1 MMMASTKKPNIPE
14 FLMDTPFPGMLPKGK
29 EVSLFIAHLDVFLEI
44 PVSEEEQKR
53 GESMSSTAARQ
64 GILAGRRLV
73 RNILSHWLSVDPVKL
88 QIRLSSEGR
97 PYLVGDSNPFFSI
110 THSGDLVMVAF
121 SEEEIGA
128 DLEIERQLDSVALAS
143 RFFSDQ
149 EALLI
154 KDKNDTETFFK
165 LWTCREAAI
174 KADGRGM
181 GKLLAQTKVKS
192 VPKDEKGDCLN
203 VEIGSDSWS
212 VAHWMMGI
220 LDQRY
225 HVALATKIM
234 PSLIRW
240 CDLR

>member
-1 MMMASTKKPNIPE
+1 MMASIKKLNIPE
-14 FLMDTPFPGMLPKGK
+14 FLMDAPFPGMLPKGN
-29 EVSLFIAHLDVFLEI
+29 EVILFLAHLDIFAETR
-44 PVSEEEQKR
+44 VSEEEYIR
-53 GESMSSTAARQ
+53 AESTSSTAARQ
-64 GILAGRRLV
+64 AFLAGRRLV
-73 RNILSHWLSVDPVKL
+73 RNVLSRWLSMDPVNL

-97 PYLVGDSNPFFSI
+97 PYLVGDSVPFFSI

-121 SEEEIGA
+121 SGEEIGA

-154 KDKNDTETFFK
+154 KDENNEETFFR

-181 GKLLAQTKVKS
+181 GKLLAQTTVKS
-192 VPKDEKGDCLN
+192 VPKDEKGNCLN
-203 VEIGSDSWS
+203 VEIGSDNWS

-220 LDQRY
+220 LGQRY
-225 HVALATKIM
+225 HVALATKIR

>member
-1 MMMASTKKPNIPE
+1 
-14 FLMDTPFPGMLPKGK
+14 MDTPFPGMLPKGK

-154 KDKNDTETFFK
+154 KDKNDTETFF
-165 LWTCREAAI
+165 
-174 KADGRGM
+174 
-181 GKLLAQTKVKS
+181 
-192 VPKDEKGDCLN
+192 
-203 VEIGSDSWS
+203 
-212 VAHWMMGI
+212 
-220 LDQRY
+220 
-225 HVALATKIM
+225 
-234 PSLIRW
+234 
-240 CDLR
+240 

>member
-1 MMMASTKKPNIPE
+1 
-14 FLMDTPFPGMLPKGK
+14 
-29 EVSLFIAHLDVFLEI
+29 
-44 PVSEEEQKR
+44 
-53 GESMSSTAARQ
+53 
-64 GILAGRRLV
+64 
-73 RNILSHWLSVDPVKL
+73 
-88 QIRLSSEGR
+88 
-97 PYLVGDSNPFFSI
+97 
-110 THSGDLVMVAF
+110 
-121 SEEEIGA
+121 
-128 DLEIERQLDSVALAS
+128 
-143 RFFSDQ
+143 
-149 EALLI
+149 
-154 KDKNDTETFFK
+154 
-165 LWTCREAAI
+165 
-174 KADGRGM
+174 M